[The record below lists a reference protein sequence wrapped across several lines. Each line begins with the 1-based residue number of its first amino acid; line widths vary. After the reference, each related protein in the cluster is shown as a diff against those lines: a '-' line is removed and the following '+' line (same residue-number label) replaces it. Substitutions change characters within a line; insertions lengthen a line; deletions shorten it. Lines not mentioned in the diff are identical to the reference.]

1 MKCRRASGSVSRER
15 PTDGSPRAG
24 PPRPRSER
32 QLDRRAVWMRRLSEP
47 KIDRL
52 IPSIHSRYHFCPA
65 RPNPHRP
72 FRPPFSAS
80 PRDGRDFRAFART
93 HERGAAREVV
103 VDEPVSRAHHVLSH
117 HVFRDDRGA
126 RQGASR
132 ATAPR
137 ARSRN
142 TPRLG
147 FRVRV
152 AVLAPCRVARVAE
165 TPEAARLARRRPRGD
180 RTAEPEPDPP
190 PPSRTRRTREGDARR
205 RAATRA
211 PPRARPR
218 RARSTSRHT
227 TLSADVGCAS
237 RSARRR
243 RRRRRGS
250 RRRRRRRGRNPS
262 SPPTPTPCPIGPRR

>member
-15 PTDGSPRAG
+15 PTAGSPRAG

-52 IPSIHSRYHFCPA
+52 IPSIHYRYHFRPA

-80 PRDGRDFRAFART
+80 PRDGRDFRASGRT
-93 HERGAAREVV
+93 HERGASREVV

-147 FRVRV
+147 SGLGSRCSPRV
-152 AVLAPCRVARVAE
+152 ASRASPR
-165 TPEAARLARRRPRGD
+165 PRRRPGSRADAPEATAPPSPNRTPRLPRERGERAKATRGD
-180 RTAEPEPDPP
+180 E
-190 PPSRTRRTREGDARR
+190 RR
-205 RAATRA
+205 RAPR
-211 PPRARPR
+211 RARASDVTR
-218 RARSTSRHT
+218 RARSTSRQH
-227 TLSADVGCAS
+227 
-237 RSARRR
+237 
-243 RRRRRGS
+243 
-250 RRRRRRRGRNPS
+250 
-262 SPPTPTPCPIGPRR
+262 PICG

>member
-15 PTDGSPRAG
+15 PQTDRRG
-24 PPRPRSER
+24 PAPPPRSER
-32 QLDRRAVWMRRLSEP
+32 QLDRVDEAALGTQNR
-47 KIDRL
+47 
-52 IPSIHSRYHFCPA
+52 PSDSVDSFPI
-65 RPNPHRP
+65 
-72 FRPPFSAS
+72 PFSSRS
-80 PRDGRDFRAFART
+80 PQSAPALSPTLFRLARDGRDFRASGRT

-147 FRVRV
+147 SGLGSRSSPRV
-152 AVLAPCRVARVAE
+152 APRPRRRR
-165 TPEAARLARRRPRGD
+165 PRLARRRPRGD

-190 PPSRTRRTREGDARR
+190 LPSRTLRTREGDARR

-211 PPRARPR
+211 PPRARVRAARGR
-218 RARSTSRHT
+218 RHAT
-227 TLSADVGCAS
+227 TLSPDDGCAS
-237 RSARRR
+237 RSARR

-262 SPPTPTPCPIGPRR
+262 SPPTPCPTSPR